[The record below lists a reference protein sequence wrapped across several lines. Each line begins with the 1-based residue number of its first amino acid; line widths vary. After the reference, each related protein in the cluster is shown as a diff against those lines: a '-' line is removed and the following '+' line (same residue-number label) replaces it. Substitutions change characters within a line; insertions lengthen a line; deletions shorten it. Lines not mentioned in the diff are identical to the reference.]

1 MGTHM
6 QYPKTAVLILTAA
19 FAVTTATGAEKVDLS
34 AIHRI
39 KAEAFDNSKV
49 MEHMFYLTDVNGP
62 RLTGSPGYEKA
73 ANWVVKRMKEIGAD
87 NSHLEKWGPFGRGW
101 SYEKFSMHLLEPAY
115 SPIAGF
121 PLAWSQGTNGP
132 VTSEPIIAQLTAQ
145 SSEEDKAK
153 FKGKLKGKMILL
165 DAPREV
171 RLHLKADASRYTDGE
186 LAEQAMSQ
194 DPGVIGT
201 GGFNMANLPN
211 NIQTMIRA
219 AGGAPGGRG
228 GGFNREAVAER
239 RRKFHQWLIDEGVAA
254 IITNGYNGD
263 GGTVFASSA
272 GGREEKDPNPPPYV
286 AITPEHYNRI
296 YRLVDKK
303 IPVKLELEIK
313 ASTDVAP
320 TDSWNVVAEIPG
332 GSKKDEVV
340 IIGAH
345 LDSWH
350 GGTGATDNAAGSS
363 VMMEA
368 IRILK
373 TLNLK
378 MDRTVRMVLWSGEEE
393 GLLGSKAYVKE
404 HFADTATM
412 KPTAEHAK
420 VSAYYNLDNG
430 SGKIRGVYLQG
441 NDMMRP
447 VFEDYLKPFH
457 DLGAKTLSIRNTG
470 GTDHLS
476 FNEVGIPGFQFIQDP
491 LDYSTHTHHSNFDVY
506 DEIQRSDMMQAS
518 AIIASFVYMTANRDE
533 AMPRKPMPKPVPANG
548 GRGGRPDG
556 APSATPPTGN

>member
-1 MGTHM
+1 M
-6 QYPKTAVLILTAA
+6 QYPKLLALTTTVAL
-19 FAVTTATGAEKVDLS
+19 AVTSAAAAEKVDLA

-39 KAEAFDNSKV
+39 KAEAYENSKV
-49 MEHMFYLTDVNGP
+49 MDHMFYLTDVNGP

-73 ANWVVKRMKEIGAD
+73 ANWVVKQMKEIGAE
-87 NSHLEKWGPFGRGW
+87 NSHLEKWGPFGKGW
-101 SYEKFSMHLLEPAY
+101 TFDRFSMHLIEPAY
-115 SPIAGF
+115 APIAGF
-121 PLAWSQGTNGP
+121 PMAWSQGTNGP
-132 VTSEPIIAQLTAQ
+132 VTSEPVIAILTAQ

-153 FKGKLKGKMILL
+153 FKGKLKGKMILI
-165 DAPREV
+165 DALREV
-171 RLHLKADASRYTDGE
+171 RLHLKADGSRYTEAE
-186 LAEQAMSQ
+186 LAEQATSQ
-194 DPGVIGT
+194 DPSAVAP
-201 GGFNMANLPN
+201 GGFNIASLPN

-219 AGGAPGGRG
+219 AGGGGRG
-228 GGFNREAVAER
+228 GPGGPGFNRDAMAER

-254 IITNGYNGD
+254 VISNGYSGD

-303 IPVKLELEIK
+303 IPVKVEL
-313 ASTDVAP
+313 DVRAKTEDTP
-320 TDSWNVVAEIPG
+320 KDSWNVVAEIPG
-332 GSKKDEVV
+332 GSKKDELV

-350 GGTGATDNAAGSS
+350 GGTGATDNAAGSA
-363 VMMEA
+363 VMMEV
-368 IRILK
+368 IRVLK

-404 HFADTATM
+404 HFADTTTM

-441 NDMMRP
+441 NDMIRP
-447 VFEDYLKPFH
+447 VFEEYLKPFH
-457 DLGAKTLSIRNTG
+457 DMGAKTLSIRNTS

-491 LDYSTHTHHSNFDVY
+491 LEYSTRTHHSNFDVY
-506 DEIQRSDMMQAS
+506 DEIQRGDMMQAT
-518 AIIASFVYMTANRDE
+518 AIIASFVYLTANRDE
-533 AMPRKPMPKPVPANG
+533 AMPCKPMPKPVPAG
-548 GRGGRPDG
+548 GGRRGGRPDG
-556 APSATPPTGN
+556 AASATPPTGN